1 VPGPLPLLGVGAA
14 FGYSRR
20 LNKLI
25 KADKATE
32 AASASDF
39 AGNRF
44 CLQKTVAD
52 LNEDPFHFKPMTLL
66 QSHRLRMLGGC
77 TAVLL
82 SLLIGPVVAAES
94 QLLLRPSQERFPSGD
109 RIWWL
114 EWRQGKRLL
123 QRWAAASGAGQSQ
136 GLDRRWNPG
145 NGAPLPAGSYL
156 LGRPEPWGR
165 DLWIGLEPRFST
177 RRSGL
182 GIHNCFPG
190 VGCICLPQRRELD
203 QLASLIRKHDIRRLV
218 VLQ

>member
-1 VPGPLPLLGVGAA
+1 MGVVLAVMAAALSIFALAIERNRMKVLLDAHTWLSILLATA
-14 FGYSRR
+14 FAC
-20 LNKLI
+20 NKLLL
-25 KADKATE
+25 T
-32 AASASDF
+32 SM
-39 AGNRF
+39 
-44 CLQKTVAD
+44 KT
-52 LNEDPFHFKPMTLL
+52 LFLFKPMTLL
-66 QSHRLRMLGGC
+66 QSHLFKMLGSC
-77 TAVLL
+77 TAVWL

-114 EWRQGKRLL
+114 EWRQGKQVL

-145 NGAPLPAGSYL
+145 NGAPLPAGTYL